1 MLFPSHSITPCGE
14 INSLA
19 PCGGKQFPG
28 NLEDETGMQSLFA
41 LSQHQPYGESLP
53 YNTQKKA
60 TAMPSL
66 SIGAALQHTKTI
78 LYSLR
83 QTAAFGHSR
92 KIEKTL
98 PSPTSLKGGGV
109 CGGNLW
115 FPTTFERSGIP
126 PAGVGLQSKPP
137 ATLSQ
142 RLKVAALRSSPHAGD
157 TSPGCAVPCG
167 LPPQSGPAVRAV

>member
-19 PCGGKQFPG
+19 PCEGKQFPG

-78 LYSLR
+78 LYSLFSIHCAK
-83 QTAAFGHSR
+83 QPLSGTQEKSR
-92 KIEKTL
+92 
-98 PSPTSLKGGGV
+98 
-109 CGGNLW
+109 
-115 FPTTFERSGIP
+115 
-126 PAGVGLQSKPP
+126 
-137 ATLSQ
+137 
-142 RLKVAALRSSPHAGD
+142 RLYH
-157 TSPGCAVPCG
+157 
-167 LPPQSGPAVRAV
+167 LPPH

>member
-126 PAGVGLQSKPP
+126 SA
-137 ATLSQ
+137 ALSQ
-142 RLKVAALRSSPHAGD
+142 RLKVAVWKSFLHAGD
-157 TSPGCAVPCG
+157 TSPGWAVPCG
-167 LPPQSGPAVRAV
+167 LPPQSGPAVLAV

>member
-1 MLFPSHSITPCGE
+1 MRECCSPLTVSPPAGKSILWLPARGSSSLATSKMKQVCKAFLPSHN
-14 INSLA
+14 INPMESHSPTIHKKSDGYA
-19 PCGGKQFPG
+19 VAFNRCRIAAHQ
-28 NLEDETGMQSLFA
+28 NYSLFA
-41 LSQHQPYGESLP
+41 V
-53 YNTQKKA
+53 
-60 TAMPSL
+60 
-66 SIGAALQHTKTI
+66 

-126 PAGVGLQSKPP
+126 SA
-137 ATLSQ
+137 ALSQ
-142 RLKVAALRSSPHAGD
+142 RLKVAVWKSFLHAGD
-157 TSPGCAVPCG
+157 TSPGWAVPCG
-167 LPPQSGPAVRAV
+167 LPPQSGPAVLAV

>member
-19 PCGGKQFPG
+19 PCGGSSSLATSKMKQVCKAFLPSH
-28 NLEDETGMQSLFA
+28 NINPIESHSPTIHKKKRRLCRRFQSVPHCSTPKLFSIRCSLFA
-41 LSQHQPYGESLP
+41 V
-53 YNTQKKA
+53 
-60 TAMPSL
+60 
-66 SIGAALQHTKTI
+66 

-98 PSPTSLKGGGV
+98 PSPTSLKGGSV

-115 FPTTFERSGIP
+115 FPTTFERNGIP
-126 PAGVGLQSKPP
+126 S

-142 RLKVAALRSSPHAGD
+142 RLKVAVWKSFLHAGD
-157 TSPGCAVPCG
+157 TSPGWAVPCG
-167 LPPQSGPAVRAV
+167 LPPQSGPAVLAV

>member
-1 MLFPSHSITPCGE
+1 MLFPSHSITLCGE

-19 PCGGKQFPG
+19 PCEGKQFPG

-109 CGGNLW
+109 CGG
-115 FPTTFERSGIP
+115 T
-126 PAGVGLQSKPP
+126 VGSY
-137 ATLSQ
+137 
-142 RLKVAALRSSPHAGD
+142 HI
-157 TSPGCAVPCG
+157 
-167 LPPQSGPAVRAV
+167 

>member
-1 MLFPSHSITPCGE
+1 MLFPSHSITLCGE

-19 PCGGKQFPG
+19 PCEGKQFPG

-126 PAGVGLQSKPP
+126 SA
-137 ATLSQ
+137 ALSQ
-142 RLKVAALRSSPHAGD
+142 RLKVAVWKSFLHAGD
-157 TSPGCAVPCG
+157 TSPGWAVPCG
-167 LPPQSGPAVRAV
+167 LPPQSGPAVLAV